1 MILTLCTKGGKS
13 CRESSLCGEDMVCIK
28 LENVLKQSKIK
39 GVNMWNTEEIKSSSE
54 AGEKKLMKVNLKK
67 TQCKQ

>member
-13 CRESSLCGEDMVCIK
+13 CRESSFCVEEMVCIK
-28 LENVLKQSKIK
+28 LENVVKQSKIK

-54 AGEKKLMKVNLKK
+54 AKNKERLGKRN
-67 TQCKQ
+67 

>member
-13 CRESSLCGEDMVCIK
+13 CRKQQQEEIVCIK
-28 LENVLKQSKIK
+28 LENVVKQSKIK

-54 AGEKKLMKVNLKK
+54 AKNKERLGKKLMKVNL
-67 TQCKQ
+67 